1 MKIINSRTI
10 LYMSFCTIWGF
21 IFSFVTATAL
31 MAGNTS
37 AQSVKD
43 VIITVE
49 YDQATIQEVFKSIEQ
64 KTVFKFLYDKTVVE
78 SIDKSI
84 SIQQTT
90 ASVEEILKKIA
101 DQTGFGF
108 RQTDIT
114 LAVKIPDEVK
124 KALLQEQ
131 LIEIIS
137 GRVTDAKTGEPLPG
151 VNIAVKGT
159 TTGTSTDSEGHY
171 EFNVSSLQDTLI
183 FSYVGYQTRE
193 IPINGRTQIDIALN
207 AVAFSEDL
215 VVTALGINRSER
227 SIGYSTQQVS
237 GEDLTYSNEK
247 NVIGSLAGKIAGV
260 QVVGA
265 SGASMGGTQK
275 IKIRGVNS
283 IGGGDEPLIVV
294 DGTPISNANF
304 AGSTGRDYGNISQD
318 VNPDDIE
325 SINVLKGPAASA
337 LYGIRGQYGVIMI
350 TTTKGS
356 KGAEGFTVELNS
368 SASIER
374 VGNIMPYQN
383 KYGAGSTQ
391 NWLTLPNGD
400 PYVQTNYDESWGPR
414 MDGTPVRHYYSFY
427 PQDPRYG
434 QLTPFE
440 PHPNNVKNYF
450 ETGTNFSQGVT
461 ISGGGSNSNIR
472 ISFNNTNIEGVEPN
486 TFLNRNNVGVSA
498 GVDFTDRWNVST
510 NVNFAT
516 NEAQRPLQGAE
527 AGSRYFGQ
535 WFERQLSMKELQDY
549 KYDDGTFK
557 HWNLTSL
564 LDGNDKRHFTPLYF
578 DNPYFIAYE
587 NFGNDSRDRLFGDL
601 KTTFQVNPE
610 LSLSA
615 FIRSDMYTQ
624 NIEGRTAFG
633 GTNTPGYSTGKYQ
646 NTEMNYEILAQYQK
660 RWNELSLDASLGGNV
675 YDRHYSYVSQSTSGG
690 LSAPNFYNIDASID
704 RPNTNS
710 YELNKKIISAYGLVS
725 LGFMDTYF
733 VDFSVRN
740 DKSSALPEGNNSY
753 WYPSVSGSFV
763 FSELTD
769 IEALSFGKLRVSY
782 AQAGSD
788 LSPYQTTPVYGVGTN
803 YGSISP
809 LSVPNSLNNP
819 NIEPSFAHSYET
831 GFDLRF
837 FNRLGLE
844 FTYYLQRN
852 ENQIIN
858 LDISGATGYSSS
870 TINAG
875 LIENKG
881 IEIALHGSPIQT
893 QDFVWD
899 ASFNLNRNRGEVVE
913 LYPGIDVYNYGSTTY
928 SGVTTYLNSYEGGA
942 FGSIVGQA
950 YERDEA
956 TGKILL
962 DDNYLPLYT
971 DNTHD
976 FGSALPDFTGGFQ
989 NSFNYQGFDLS
1000 ASIDFQ
1006 IGGNFFSRSQSLADR
1021 TGLSKKTAA
1030 LNDKGNNVRDPVA
1043 DGGGVKVHGILE
1055 SSGQEVTEYVDA
1067 KSYYKRLGQRINEP
1081 YVYDASYVKL
1091 REVRLGY
1098 NLGGTLIDR
1107 LPVQRVNVAFI
1118 ASNPLMIWQDAPKGL
1133 DPSELSTGSQS
1144 ISWYESG
1151 QLNTVRSFGIDIN
1164 ITF

>member
-1 MKIINSRTI
+1 MKIITTRTL

-21 IFSFVTATAL
+21 IFSFVTATTL
-31 MAGNTS
+31 LAGTTS
-37 AQSVKD
+37 AQSVSK
-43 VIITVE
+43 IEITIE
-49 YDQATIQEVFKSIEQ
+49 FEGTTIQDAFNEIEE
-64 KTVFKFLYDKTVVE
+64 KTELKFLYE
-78 SIDKSI
+78 SIGIEASNKRITIPKTTTTVEKVLIEI
-84 SIQQTT
+84 S
-90 ASVEEILKKIA
+90 A
-101 DQTGFGF
+101 QTGLRF
-108 RQTDIT
+108 RQTDNT
-114 LAVKIPDEVK
+114 LAV
-124 KALLQEQ
+124 Q
-131 LIEIIS
+131 LNKEP
-137 GRVTDAKTGEPLPG
+137 VEEEPLPLPETITGTVIDAEMQEPMPG
-151 VNIAVKGT
+151 VNISVKGT
-159 TTGTSTDSEGHY
+159 TIGTSTDENGTY
-171 EFNVSSLQDTLI
+171 ELNVPSLQDTLI
-183 FSYVGYQTRE
+183 FSFVGYQTQE
-193 IPINGRTQIDIALN
+193 IPINGNTQID
-207 AVAFSEDL
+207 VAMRVTSLSKEF
-215 VVTALGINRSER
+215 VVTALGIVRSER
-227 SIGYSTQQVS
+227 AIGYSTQQVD
-237 GEDLTYSNEK
+237 GEDLTYSNEN
-247 NVIGSLAGKIAGV
+247 NVIGTLAGKIAGV

-283 IGGGDEPLIVV
+283 ISGGDEPLIVV

-318 VNPDDIE
+318 INPDDIE

-350 TTTKGS
+350 TTTKGA
-356 KGAEGFTVELNS
+356 KGAEAFTVDLNS
-368 SASIER
+368 SFAIER

-391 NWLTLPNGD
+391 DWLTLPNGD
-400 PYVQTNYDESWGPR
+400 PYVQTNYDESWGPK
-414 MDGTPVRHYYSFY
+414 MDGKLVREYFSFY

-434 QLTPFE
+434 ELTPFD

-461 ISGGGSNSNIR
+461 ISGGSENSRLR
-472 ISFNNTNIEGVEPN
+472 ISFNNTDIQGVEPN

-498 GVDFTDRWNVST
+498 GVDFTERWNVSA

-516 NEAQRPLQGAE
+516 NKARRPTQGAE
-527 AGSRYFGQ
+527 SGSRYFSQ
-535 WFERQLSMKELQDY
+535 WFERQLSMKELKDY

-557 HWNLTSL
+557 HWNLTSS
-564 LDGNDKRHFTPLYF
+564 LDGNDKAYLTPLYF

-587 NFGNDSRDRLFGDL
+587 NYGNDSRDRLFGNIG
-601 KTTFQVNPE
+601 TTFEVNSD

-624 NIEGRTAFG
+624 NLDGRTAFG
-633 GTNTPGYSTGKYQ
+633 GENTPAYFTGKYQ
-646 NTEMNYEILAQYQK
+646 NTEMNYEVLAQYQK
-660 RWNELSLDASLGGNV
+660 RWNEISIEASLGGNV
-675 YDRHYSYVSQSTSGG
+675 YDRDYSYVSQSTEGG
-690 LSAPNFYNIDASID
+690 LSAPNFYNIEASID
-704 RPNTNS
+704 RPSVSS
-710 YELNKKIISAYGLVS
+710 YELNKKIVSAFGLVS
-725 LGFMDTYF
+725 LGYMDTYF
-733 VDFSVRN
+733 MDVSIRN
-740 DKSSALPEGNNSY
+740 DKSSALPQDNNSY

-763 FSELTD
+763 FSELLD
-769 IEALSFGKLRVSY
+769 ADALSFGKLRVSY

-788 LSPYQTTPVYGVGTN
+788 LSPYQTTPFYWVGTN
-803 YGSISP
+803 YGSIST
-809 LSVPNSLNNP
+809 LDIPNTLNNP
-819 NIEPSFAHSYET
+819 NIKPSFAHSYEA
-831 GFDLRF
+831 GFDVRF

-852 ENQIIN
+852 EDQIIN
-858 LDISGATGYSSS
+858 LDISGATGYSAS
-870 TINAG
+870 TVNAG

-881 IEIALHGSPIQT
+881 IEIALSGTPVQT
-893 QDFVWD
+893 QNFIWD
-899 ASFNLNRNRGEVVE
+899 ASFNFNKNSGKVVE
-913 LYPGIDVYNYGSTTY
+913 LYPGIDVYTYGSTYY
-928 SGVTTYLNSYEGGA
+928 SGVRTYLNSYEGDA
-942 FGSIVGQA
+942 FGHIVGQA
-950 YERDEA
+950 YQRDEA

-976 FGSALPDFTGGFQ
+976 FGSALPDFTGGLQ
-989 NSFNYQGFDLS
+989 NTLSYKGFNLS

-1006 IGGNFFSRSQSLADR
+1006 VGGKFFSRTQSLADR

-1030 LNDKGNNVRDPVA
+1030 INDKGNNVRDPVA
-1043 DGGGVKVHGILE
+1043 EGGGIKVTGIVA
-1055 SSGQEVTEYVDA
+1055 STGQEVTEYVDA

-1081 YVYDASYVKL
+1081 YIYDASYVKL

-1098 NLGGTLIDR
+1098 NLGDR
-1107 LPVQRVNVAFI
+1107 FINKLPVQNVNVAFI